1 LNEHV
6 AIAKSALSGH
16 DFDDEIL
23 LKLADLIALREN

>member
-1 LNEHV
+1 V

>member
-1 LNEHV
+1 
-6 AIAKSALSGH
+6 SGH